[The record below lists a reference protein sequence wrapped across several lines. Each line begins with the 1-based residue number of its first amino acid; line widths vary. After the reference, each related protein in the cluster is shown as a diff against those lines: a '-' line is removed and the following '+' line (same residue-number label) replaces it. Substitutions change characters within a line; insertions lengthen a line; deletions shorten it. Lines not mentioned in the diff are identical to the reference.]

1 MTATVATLAVEQGAT
16 YRQRVLWT
24 NASSVPVDITGYTAH
39 MQIRRSDDYAAVM
52 VDLTNGSGLTLG
64 GTLGTI
70 DILLTSAQTA
80 AFDTWRAVY
89 DLTLIAPSGDRTR
102 LLEGAVT
109 IDPSVTV
116 TA

>member
-1 MTATVATLAVEQGAT
+1 MTATNAILAVEQGAT
-16 YRQRVLWT
+16 FHQRVLWNSAAGT
-24 NASSVPVDITGYTAH
+24 PVDLTGYSAH
-39 MQIRRSDDYAAVM
+39 MQIRKADDAMAVM
-52 VDLTNGSGLTLG
+52 ADLTDISGLTLG
-64 GTLGTI
+64 GLAGTI

-109 IDPSVTV
+109 IDPQVTV